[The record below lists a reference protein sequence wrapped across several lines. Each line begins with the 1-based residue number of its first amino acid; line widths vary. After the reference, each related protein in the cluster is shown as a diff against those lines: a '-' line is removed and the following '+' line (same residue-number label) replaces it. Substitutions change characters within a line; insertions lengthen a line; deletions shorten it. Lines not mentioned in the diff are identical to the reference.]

1 MASVTMLRESAG
13 SEGSVNVGPELAG
26 DLSAEQTDRPAGQ
39 AQVMASQP
47 EQKSDSGV
55 NNSPSGPDSAL
66 AQQQADFI
74 LGQSEADPSL
84 RPVVNASSVSTP
96 GLQQGVVPVHLS
108 PGVTI
113 LPGVANNA
121 GLITNSV
128 EHEQRR
134 YRKRAVH
141 NEVERRR
148 KDKINA
154 GILRIGELLPCTQQE
169 KQVVSK
175 RGILDKAYDHIVK
188 LSKEHE
194 HMLMNGGSPV
204 QAMEIRRLREQI
216 NELTVEKERYEKVL
230 DMHGISVSQD
240 PTLMWKGKT
249 KAVSPAGPYKSVA
262 PLVIRHMKTEG
273 QQVAIGSAGVS
284 PLASGLNTLASS
296 KVGEIPLVQAPNG
309 LQQAVH
315 TGMSG
320 LLMTK
325 PAASS
330 SVVSQQVPVGQT
342 VVNQAGGLVNLVQ
355 VPTPAVK
362 VFPSVVGSSAGPG
375 ALQVNPTIN
384 TANMAL
390 VSPLLSA
397 GSGAVLGSQPCA
409 STVQT
414 SVAKVPQNA
423 VQSGMT
429 PAVIPI
435 LGSVPNASVG
445 TSHALNTPSSVS
457 PYLIQPQNS
466 LLGQNMLGTNSVL
479 VNTASQVG
487 GVQNPGYVT
496 VTVMPNNMPS
506 VQEVPGNGQPVL
518 MPAGQVGNPGLSA
531 NQIQYLPTG
540 IPQNIQGSV
549 NQMSATETI
558 HQNQQFS
565 NMLGTQNV
573 NAVSM
578 LPVSAC
584 TNLTNVSQS
593 TAVPR
598 LSTGITNSLTS
609 PVLNNVT
616 KPVTSMVW
624 STTSV
629 PRSGGPNNIQ
639 VPGVNGMQVV
649 AGPTINSSGTLKLP
663 LPSNPN
669 VVPNMTGPMFT
680 ILQGPGNQ
688 IILMPVVTSAGS
700 GTSLPQALSSSS
712 SDSKKKS
719 SKKSSKK
726 KAPKSAEKGAKA
738 TDSSTQSK
746 QKNKVACSTQN
757 GKQTTHAGLVK
768 SSTTV
773 DSQAIMQSGGTTLVN
788 QSPSQATPVMSLP
801 NSSGTTHVNTTA
813 TVGTSTVTSTPYLL
827 PHPGMQAQV
836 PHASLPVNII
846 NPTSSM
852 ASTLA
857 NVSSGSQTVAT
868 PSNPSLSAAA
878 GPQVSSGQAPLM
890 FPAVSPLQLP
900 CPVNHTSVVPTP
912 TAFLTNQSSQ
922 FNQNLNKL
930 GGGGAVQVPVGG
942 GVQLLSLPSVSN
954 PMVPFNNP
962 LQVNTTQTATVG
974 TSQNTQDILAKAA
987 ESIFSAQ
994 SPDLSSPS
1002 EQPLFS
1008 SLQVS
1013 QACSTSAPTN
1023 SGQQTCNVAMISTN
1037 SQNIGVTTSSNSK
1050 SQYHILT
1057 HAAGNAEHNKRTELA
1072 DHHPTSHLACRQG
1085 RETAPQSLGTSMPFM
1100 GNKQH
1105 HIGLQGNALSFSG
1118 AQNSGVVELSNVN
1131 SQVTDSAAMQQQ
1143 RHSSGHHVGLPKQVS
1158 TPHTAVCPVPMP
1170 SGKSRT
1176 KAKAKPS
1183 EGSKAKAKERKGKSA
1198 GSNKSQAK
1206 GNSTSLTSTC
1216 KGGIA
1221 PSVSAASEGTVTTSK
1236 DSRSTDMQGLSQA
1249 NVSAIG
1255 SNSNNSVREQTS
1267 AVFSTNA
1274 PVGLIPSPVPIPA
1287 QLSKTATPISSVV
1300 TQAQGSAGTPSQGR
1314 TVVQPR
1320 TPTKNSR
1327 LSYSAEALIGNT
1339 ASGPPPGQ
1347 ETPQSNAE
1355 KTVPSPHGTPK
1366 RPPNSQYNNLRPE
1379 ATIARSVIYSP
1390 EVQSGKTP
1398 GQTHAQNVTNP
1409 VEGQGRDPVPSSQA
1423 GGFLYVPWLNRP
1435 TTTNHGNQ
1443 ASTRPSSSST
1453 TSTVNAKSSAGTRP
1467 PPVPPAVT
1475 STVQKSPT
1483 FSFFPLQ
1490 PDLFNQTPQAA
1501 GYFPPPTASS
1511 KSSKTSMPPPN
1522 ITPTSHLIQNKDIS
1536 SIRPADSA
1544 DRVGPQSAA
1553 GRWDGRNIS
1562 SLLSPRLHPHSH
1574 QHSRSEQNTS
1584 PATSDASRLLTGS
1597 KSHGSI
1603 PATGAS
1609 TVSWGNQGL
1618 SQRIQNQTNST
1629 IESQKSQ
1636 QPVGREGGPM
1646 RQLNSVDCRTSS
1658 NPSTQLMAS
1667 VQQQRTVETND
1678 QRVPAVPRRGGESRV
1693 NTHSG
1698 RSEQM
1703 EPPQRQDRPRPSP
1716 QGTVG
1721 RQGPAKT
1728 RNNPWQGDQ
1737 QSPAQANGH
1746 EVATSQTSPRLPVQS
1761 PQRTHA
1767 DTLSGGRVVQQA
1779 GRPDTA
1785 QNMAGRQI
1793 QITEQQASSPRTA
1806 TANVTRNPQSFVATL
1821 GHPTNN
1827 NSIDRSPRH
1836 HNGPM
1841 SVEPESPSFSN
1852 QRPSSGESQAARK
1865 NKRQREAEEQ
1875 QPKRL
1880 KPTDNNQTMRSSQ
1893 PVSEGNNS
1901 RQKNS
1906 ERPMTWTIVHR
1917 EAAGTQAGSHHIV
1930 PQPMQ
1935 DLNGVRTSASDVNH
1949 GQVVNGHGR
1958 EHLPPPHPPRLATS
1972 HDFFNPAFNIHPRGQ
1987 DMHRHNI
1994 QPRAPFPGPDFQ
2006 RDGRPH
2012 GTAPSTQHN
2021 PQSNLNTS
2029 ASFLPGMPTPASE
2042 ASRPHSRAHEVSQ
2055 FYTNFNP
2062 PKQVHGDVP
2071 LPTYLPNQVLASQP
2085 PRLPEGRAEIAT
2097 PFNPFS
2103 PPRPAGLPLNF
2114 SQNFPVVP
2122 DGNIPRTTF
2131 NLPPAVTSGPPANTL
2146 VNSLPPPPPPI
2157 TPHVPNFGMFPEVPH
2172 NVAGPQN
2179 DNAAA
2184 LGVPQLPFH
2193 TSPMLSQAH
2202 GDPHHPGLRTGPLIG
2217 ARAKESFMH
2226 SAMSIQNILGK
2237 GQHPPLEDPA
2247 AMNHGIGAG
2256 MGPSYHT
2263 SAFSNAVHAFN
2274 FPPP

>member
-1 MASVTMLRESAG
+1 MSSMTMMRGSVG
-13 SEGSVNVGPELAG
+13 SEGSGNAGTELAR
-26 DLSAEQTDRPAGQ
+26 DLPGEQEDQPAGQ

-55 NNSPSGPDSAL
+55 NSSTGGPDSAL
-66 AQQQADFI
+66 VQQQADI
-74 LGQSEADPSL
+74 VLDPSEADSSL
-84 RPVVNASSVSTP
+84 QSAVNVSSVP
-96 GLQQGVVPVHLS
+96 AAGLQQGVVPVHLS

-113 LPGVANNA
+113 LPGVANSA

-169 KQVVSK
+169 KQAVSK

-230 DMHGISVSQD
+230 NMHGISVSQD

-249 KAVSPAGPYKSVA
+249 KAISPVGPYKSVT
-262 PLVIRHMKTEG
+262 PLVIRHVKTES
-273 QQVAIGSAGVS
+273 QQVAVGSGVG
-284 PLASGLNTLASS
+284 PITSGLNMQANC
-296 KVGEIPLVQAPNG
+296 KGGEIPLLQAPNG

-315 TGMSG
+315 SGMSG

-325 PAASS
+325 PVASS
-330 SVVSQQVPVGQT
+330 SVVNQHVPVGQT

-355 VPTPAVK
+355 VPSPAVK
-362 VFPSVVGSSAGPG
+362 VFPSVVGSSSGPG
-375 ALQVNPTIN
+375 ALQVNPTVN

-390 VSPLLSA
+390 VSPLMTA

-409 STVQT
+409 STVQN
-414 SVAKVPQNA
+414 SMAKVPQNA
-423 VQSGMT
+423 VQGGMA

-435 LGSVPNASVG
+435 LGSMPSATVGASQ
-445 TSHALNTPSSVS
+445 AINTPSSVS

-466 LLGQNMLGTNSVL
+466 LLGQNVLGTNSVL
-479 VNTASQVG
+479 VNTVSQVG

-506 VQEVPGNGQPVL
+506 TQEVPVANGQPVL
-518 MPAGQVGNPGLSA
+518 MPAGQVGNSGLPA
-531 NQIQYLPTG
+531 NQIQYLPAG
-540 IPQNIQGSV
+540 VPQNVQGSV
-549 NQMSATETI
+549 NQLSTTETI
-558 HQNQQFS
+558 HQNPQFS
-565 NMLGTQNV
+565 NMLAPQNMNPV
-573 NAVSM
+573 GM

-598 LSTGITNSLTS
+598 LSTGMTNSLMS
-609 PVLNNVT
+609 PVLNNGT

-629 PRSGGPNNIQ
+629 PRPGGFNNIQ
-639 VPGVNGMQVV
+639 IPGANGMQVV

-688 IILMPVVTSAGS
+688 IILMPVVTSAGT
-700 GTSLPQALSSSS
+700 GASLPNATSSSS

-719 SKKSSKK
+719 KKSSSKK
-726 KAPKSAEKGAKA
+726 KAPKSGDKGAKA
-738 TDSSTQSK
+738 TDSATKSK
-746 QKNKVACSTQN
+746 TKDKEIGSTQN
-757 GKQTTHAGLVK
+757 GKQTTHAGLIK
-768 SSTTV
+768 SPTTV
-773 DSQAIMQSGGTTLVN
+773 DSQAIMQSGATTVVN
-788 QSPSQATPVMSLP
+788 QSPSQATPIMSLP
-801 NSSGTTHVNTTA
+801 TSSGTTPKDVSTSA
-813 TVGTSTVTSTPYLL
+813 TVGTSKVTSTPYLL
-827 PHPGMQAQV
+827 PHPSMQAQV
-836 PHASLPVNII
+836 PHTSLPVNVI

-852 ASTLA
+852 VSTPAS
-857 NVSSGSQTVAT
+857 NSSGGQTVV
-868 PSNPSLSAAA
+868 SNPSAASL
-878 GPQVSSGQAPLM
+878 QVSAGQAPLM
-890 FPAVSPLQLP
+890 FPVSPLQLP

-922 FNQNLNKL
+922 FNPNLNKL
-930 GGGGAVQVPVGG
+930 AGGGAMQVPVGG
-942 GVQLLSLPSVSN
+942 GVQLLSLPSLSGN

-962 LQVNTTQTATVG
+962 LQVNTTQVATAG
-974 TSQNTQDILAKAA
+974 NGQNTQDILAKAA

-1013 QACSTSAPTN
+1013 QASLASVSAHP
-1023 SGQQTCNVAMISTN
+1023 GQQTCDVAMITTN
-1037 SQNIGVTTSSNSK
+1037 SQNAAATTSSNNK
-1050 SQYHILT
+1050 TQYHVLT
-1057 HAAGNAEHNKRTELA
+1057 QAAGNAEHGKRRELGVQ
-1072 DHHPTSHLACRQG
+1072 HSTSHPANRQG
-1085 RETAPQSLGTSMPFM
+1085 SQTAPQTSGTSMPFI
-1100 GNKQH
+1100 GHKQH
-1105 HIGLQGNALSFSG
+1105 HVGLQGPTLSFSS
-1118 AQNSGVVELSNVN
+1118 AENSGVLEGNSVN
-1131 SQVTDSAAMQQQ
+1131 SQGTDSTTLQQH
-1143 RHSSGHHVGLPKQVS
+1143 RHHSGHHVGLPKQVS
-1158 TPHTAVCPVPMP
+1158 TPHASVCPVPAP
-1170 SGKSRT
+1170 SGKSRA

-1183 EGSKAKAKERKGKSA
+1183 ETGKSKTKERKSKNA
-1198 GSNKSQAK
+1198 GPNKSQTKSNPASSTHTG
-1206 GNSTSLTSTC
+1206 GN
-1216 KGGIA
+1216 A
-1221 PSVSAASEGTVTTSK
+1221 PSVSGASESTVTVTNVSTSVGIH
-1236 DSRSTDMQGLSQA
+1236 RLSQA

-1255 SNSNNSVREQTS
+1255 SNSNSSVREQTS
-1267 AVFSTNA
+1267 AVFSANA
-1274 PVGLIPSPVPIPA
+1274 PVGLIPSPVPLPA
-1287 QLSKTATPISSVV
+1287 QLSKTAAPTSSVV
-1300 TQAQGSAGTPSQGR
+1300 TQSQGTAAAPAQGR
-1314 TVVQPR
+1314 TVVQR

-1339 ASGPPPGQ
+1339 TSRPSSGQ
-1347 ETPQSNAE
+1347 ETPQPNAD

-1379 ATIARSVIYSP
+1379 TTVSRSVIYSP
-1390 EVQSGKTP
+1390 EMQSGKTP
-1398 GQTHAQNVTNP
+1398 GQARARNVPNSF
-1409 VEGQGRDPVPSSQA
+1409 EGQGRDPVPSSQA

-1435 TTTNHGNQ
+1435 TTTNNGNQ
-1443 ASTRPSSSST
+1443 SSTRPSSSST
-1453 TSTVNAKSSAGTRP
+1453 TTLVPTSNVSAKSSIGTRAS
-1467 PPVPPAVT
+1467 PVPPAVT

-1490 PDLFNQTPQAA
+1490 PDLFNQSPQAA
-1501 GYFPPPTASS
+1501 ANFTATASS
-1511 KSSKTSMPPPN
+1511 KTSKTSMPPPN
-1522 ITPTSHLIQNKDIS
+1522 ITPTSHLIQNKDTS
-1536 SIRPADSA
+1536 SIRLADS
-1544 DRVGPQSAA
+1544 VGSQAAA

-1574 QHSRSEQNTS
+1574 HPPRSEQSAS
-1584 PATSDASRLLTGS
+1584 PAGSEASRLLAAS
-1597 KSHGSI
+1597 KAHGSA

-1609 TVSWGNQGL
+1609 TVAWGNQGL
-1618 SQRIQNQTNST
+1618 GQRMQSQTNSSV
-1629 IESQKSQ
+1629 ESQKSQ
-1636 QPVGREGGPM
+1636 QPVGREGAPLP
-1646 RQLNSVDCRTSS
+1646 RLNSVPCRTSS
-1658 NPSTQLMAS
+1658 DPGTQLMTN
-1667 VQQQRTVETND
+1667 VQQRTVETND
-1678 QRVPAVPRRGGESRV
+1678 QRVPPVPRRGVESRV
-1693 NTHSG
+1693 NAHGG

-1703 EPPQRQDRPRPSP
+1703 EPQQRQDRPRPSP

-1721 RQGPAKT
+1721 RQQPAKN

-1746 EVATSQTSPRLPVQS
+1746 DVATSQTSPRLPVQS
-1761 PQRTHA
+1761 PQRSHA
-1767 DTLSGGRVVQQA
+1767 DVLSGGRVVQQA

-1793 QITEQQASSPRTA
+1793 QITEQQAASPRTA
-1806 TANVTRNPQSFVATL
+1806 SANVTRNPQSFVAAL
-1821 GHPTNN
+1821 GHPMTNN
-1827 NSIDRSPRH
+1827 IDRSPRH

-1852 QRPSSGESQAARK
+1852 QRPSSGESPAARK
-1865 NKRQREAEEQ
+1865 NKRQREAEDQ

-1880 KPTDNNQTMRSSQ
+1880 KPTENNQTMRGSQ
-1893 PVSEGNNS
+1893 QPATEGNNS
-1901 RQKNS
+1901 RQKNT

-1917 EAAGTQAGSHHIV
+1917 EGPGAQTGAHHMI

-1935 DLNGVRTSASDVNH
+1935 DFNGVRTSASDVNH

-1958 EHLPPPHPPRLATS
+1958 EHLPPPHAPRLATS

-1994 QPRAPFPGPDFQ
+1994 QPRAPFPGPEFQ
-2006 RDGRPH
+2006 RDGQLH

-2021 PQSNLNTS
+2021 PQPNLNTS
-2029 ASFLPGMPTPASE
+2029 ASFLPGMPAPVSE
-2042 ASRPHSRAHEVSQ
+2042 AGRPHSRAHEVGQ

-2071 LPTYLPNQVLASQP
+2071 LPTYLPNQVLTSQP

-2122 DGNIPRTTF
+2122 DGNIPPRTTF
-2131 NLPPAVTSGPPANTL
+2131 NLPPAVTTGPPANTL

-2157 TPHVPNFGMFPEVPH
+2157 TPHVPNFGMFPDVPH

-2217 ARAKESFMH
+2217 PRGKESFMH

-2237 GQHPPLEDPA
+2237 GQHPPLEDPT
-2247 AMNHGIGAG
+2247 AMNHGIGAP

>member
-1 MASVTMLRESAG
+1 MIRGRVGTEG
-13 SEGSVNVGPELAG
+13 SENVGTELAR
-26 DLSAEQTDRPAGQ
+26 DLAAEQKDHPAGQ

-47 EQKSDSGV
+47 EQKSDSGG
-55 NNSPSGPDSAL
+55 NNSPGGPDSAL
-66 AQQQADFI
+66 AQQQADII
-74 LGQSEADPSL
+74 LDQSA
-84 RPVVNASSVSTP
+84 VNVASIP
-96 GLQQGVVPVHLS
+96 GAGLQQGVVPVQLS

-175 RGILDKAYDHIVK
+175 RGILDKAYDYIVK

-204 QAMEIRRLREQI
+204 QAMEIKRLREQI
-216 NELTVEKERYEKVL
+216 NELTVEKDRYEKVL
-230 DMHGISVSQD
+230 NLHGISISHD

-249 KAVSPAGPYKSVA
+249 KAVSPVGPYKSVT
-262 PLVIRHMKTEG
+262 PLVIRHVKTES
-273 QQVAIGSAGVS
+273 QQVVLGS
-284 PLASGLNTLASS
+284 PLTSGLNTQANS
-296 KVGEIPLVQAPNG
+296 KGGEIPLVQTPNR

-330 SVVSQQVPVGQT
+330 SVVGQQVPIGQT

-362 VFPSVVGSSAGPG
+362 VFPSIVGSSAGPG
-375 ALQVNPTIN
+375 ALQVNPTVN
-384 TANMAL
+384 TANMSL
-390 VSPLLSA
+390 VSPLMSA

-414 SVAKVPQNA
+414 SMAKVPQNTA
-423 VQSGMT
+423 VQGAMGPT
-429 PAVIPI
+429 VIPI
-435 LGSVPNASVG
+435 LGSAPSATVCSSQAI
-445 TSHALNTPSSVS
+445 NTPSSVS

-466 LLGQNMLGTNSVL
+466 LLGQNVLGTNSVL
-479 VNTASQVG
+479 VNTVSQVG
-487 GVQNPGYVT
+487 GVQNPSYVT

-506 VQEVPGNGQPVL
+506 TQEVPLANGQPVL
-518 MPAGQVGNPGLSA
+518 MSAGQVGNSAVPA
-531 NQIQYLPTG
+531 NQIQYLPVPG
-540 IPQNIQGSV
+540 VPQNVQGSM
-549 NQMSATETI
+549 NQLSTAETVQ
-558 HQNQQFS
+558 HPQFS
-565 NMLGTQNV
+565 NMLATQNM
-573 NAVSM
+573 NAVGM

-609 PVLNNVT
+609 PVLNNNST

-624 STTSV
+624 STTTM
-629 PRSGGPNNIQ
+629 PRPGFNNIQ

-712 SDSKKKS
+712 SNSKKK

-726 KAPKSAEKGAKA
+726 KATKSGEKGAKA
-738 TDSSTQSK
+738 TDSATQGKAKDKDSGSTK
-746 QKNKVACSTQN
+746 I
-757 GKQTTHAGLVK
+757 GTTHSGLIK
-768 SSTTV
+768 SPTTV
-773 DSQAIMQSGGTTLVN
+773 DSQAIMQSGVTTVVN
-788 QSPSQATPVMSLP
+788 QPPSSQATRCTPIMSQP
-801 NSSGTTHVNTTA
+801 ASSGATPCPIAVNTTA
-813 TVGTSTVTSTPYLL
+813 TVQASTVASTPYLL
-827 PHPGMQAQV
+827 PHPAMQAQV
-836 PHASLPVNII
+836 PHTSLPVNII
-846 NPTSSM
+846 SSTSTM
-852 ASTLA
+852 VSTLA
-857 NVSSGSQTVAT
+857 NTISGGQTVAAL
-868 PSNPSLSAAA
+868 SNPSISAAS
-878 GPQVSSGQAPLM
+878 GQQVLAGQAPLM
-890 FPAVSPLQLP
+890 FPVSPLQLP

-922 FNQNLNKL
+922 FNQNLNKTGS
-930 GGGGAVQVPVGG
+930 GGTMQVPVGG
-942 GVQLLSLPSVSN
+942 GVQLLSLPSLSTN

-962 LQVNTTQTATVG
+962 LQVNTTQAATAG

-1013 QACSTSAPTN
+1013 QASSAAAAAPVHP
-1023 SGQQTCNVAMISTN
+1023 GQQTCDVTLISTN
-1037 SQNIGVTTSSNSK
+1037 SQNAAATTSSNNTQQFHVL
-1050 SQYHILT
+1050 SQ
-1057 HAAGNAEHNKRTELA
+1057 AAGNTEHDKRRELGGQHSTILLA
-1072 DHHPTSHLACRQG
+1072 TSQST
-1085 RETAPQSLGTSMPFM
+1085 ETAPQTAGTSMAFIVP
-1100 GNKQH
+1100 
-1105 HIGLQGNALSFSG
+1105 
-1118 AQNSGVVELSNVN
+1118 V
-1131 SQVTDSAAMQQQ
+1131 
-1143 RHSSGHHVGLPKQVS
+1143 HVPTQLP
-1158 TPHTAVCPVPMP
+1158 
-1170 SGKSRT
+1170 
-1176 KAKAKPS
+1176 
-1183 EGSKAKAKERKGKSA
+1183 
-1198 GSNKSQAK
+1198 
-1206 GNSTSLTSTC
+1206 
-1216 KGGIA
+1216 
-1221 PSVSAASEGTVTTSK
+1221 
-1236 DSRSTDMQGLSQA
+1236 
-1249 NVSAIG
+1249 
-1255 SNSNNSVREQTS
+1255 
-1267 AVFSTNA
+1267 
-1274 PVGLIPSPVPIPA
+1274 
-1287 QLSKTATPISSVV
+1287 KTATPTSSVV
-1300 TQAQGSAGTPSQGR
+1300 TQAQGSTGPPSQGR
-1314 TVVQPR
+1314 TVVQR

-1339 ASGPPPGQ
+1339 TSRPSSVQ
-1347 ETPQSNAE
+1347 ETPPPNAD

-1379 ATIARSVIYSP
+1379 ASVARSVIYSP
-1390 EVQSGKTP
+1390 EVQSGKTS
-1398 GQTHAQNVTNP
+1398 GQTRTQNVTNP
-1409 VEGQGRDPVPSSQA
+1409 VEGQGTDPVPSSHA

-1435 TTTNHGNQ
+1435 TTTNSGNQ
-1443 ASTRPSSSST
+1443 ASTGPPSST
-1453 TSTVNAKSSAGTRP
+1453 TTLVPITNVSAKSPMGSRP
-1467 PPVPPAVT
+1467 SPVPAVT
-1475 STVQKSPT
+1475 SSVQKSPT

-1490 PDLFNQTPQAA
+1490 PDLFNQSPKAA
-1501 GYFPPPTASS
+1501 AHFTPTASS

-1522 ITPTSHLIQNKDIS
+1522 ITPTSHLIQNKD
-1536 SIRPADSA
+1536 SIRSADSA
-1544 DRVGPQSAA
+1544 DRVGSQAAA

-1574 QHSRSEQNTS
+1574 QHPHPEQNTS
-1584 PATSDASRLLTGS
+1584 PAASEASRLLMVS
-1597 KSHGSI
+1597 KTHSSI

-1609 TVSWGNQGL
+1609 TVAWGNQGL
-1618 SQRIQNQTNST
+1618 SQRMQSQTNSSV
-1629 IESQKSQ
+1629 EAQKSQ
-1636 QPVGREGGPM
+1636 QPLGRESAPLSM
-1646 RQLNSVDCRTSS
+1646 EQEQRLNSVACRTSD
-1658 NPSTQLMAS
+1658 PSTQLMTS
-1667 VQQQRTVETND
+1667 VPQRTVETND
-1678 QRVPAVPRRGGESRV
+1678 QRVPPVPRRPGEPRV
-1693 NTHSG
+1693 NAHSG

-1703 EPPQRQDRPRPSP
+1703 EPQQRQDRPRPSP

-1721 RQGPAKT
+1721 RQGPAKN

-1746 EVATSQTSPRLPVQS
+1746 DVATSQTSPRLPVQS
-1761 PQRTHA
+1761 PQRSHTEA
-1767 DTLSGGRVVQQA
+1767 LSGGRVVQQA
-1779 GRPDTA
+1779 SRPDTA
-1785 QNMAGRQI
+1785 QNMASRQI

-1806 TANVTRNPQSFVATL
+1806 SANVTRNPQSFVAAL
-1821 GHPTNN
+1821 GHPTTNN
-1827 NSIDRSPRH
+1827 IDRSPRH
-1836 HNGPM
+1836 HNGPL

-1852 QRPSSGESQAARK
+1852 QRPSSGENQAGRK

-1880 KPTDNNQTMRSSQ
+1880 KPSENNQTMRSSQ

-1901 RQKNS
+1901 RQKNT
-1906 ERPMTWTIVHR
+1906 ERPMTWTVVHR
-1917 EAAGTQAGSHHIV
+1917 DTPGSQPGPHHIG

-1935 DLNGVRTSASDVNH
+1935 DLKGVRTSSDISH

-1958 EHLPPPHPPRLATS
+1958 EHLPAPHPPRLATS

-2012 GTAPSTQHN
+2012 GTVPSTQHN
-2021 PQSNLNTS
+2021 PQPNLNTS
-2029 ASFLPGMPTPASE
+2029 ASFLPGMPTSASE
-2042 ASRPHSRAHEVSQ
+2042 ASRPHSRAHEVGQ

-2157 TPHVPNFGMFPEVPH
+2157 TPHVPNFGMFPDVPH

-2179 DNAAA
+2179 DNAA

-2202 GDPHHPGLRTGPLIG
+2202 PDPHHPGLRTGPLIG